1 MNKQPIVS
9 ESLQIVSRNC
19 TVCSENYESK
29 SNKSL
34 YCSSKCKLRAFRN
47 KTESHGEASSSAYG
61 ENTIRDLV
69 SSVADLRAQIQFLQ
83 TDVKEALERVEVL
96 EEKDYQPMITAKRG
110 SLGPISNLGPMNDK
124 LKAVLESQKKVVF
137 SPQQIRLFQA
147 YDEARQKGGAQTD
160 VGWEPFEDLPKP
172 DRYDEYAV

>member
-1 MNKQPIVS
+1 MTSHIAPAIRKLYPK
-9 ESLQIVSRNC
+9 EC
-19 TVCSENYESK
+19 EVCHVKYEAK
-29 SNKSL
+29 HNKSKF
-34 YCSSKCKLRAFRN
+34 CSIRCKNKLRPN
-47 KTESHGEASSSAYG
+47 GPDASSVDG
-61 ENTIRDLV
+61 EDTIRDLV

-83 TDVKEALERVEVL
+83 TDVKEAFERVEML
-96 EEKDYQPMITAKRG
+96 EEKDYQPMVTVKRG